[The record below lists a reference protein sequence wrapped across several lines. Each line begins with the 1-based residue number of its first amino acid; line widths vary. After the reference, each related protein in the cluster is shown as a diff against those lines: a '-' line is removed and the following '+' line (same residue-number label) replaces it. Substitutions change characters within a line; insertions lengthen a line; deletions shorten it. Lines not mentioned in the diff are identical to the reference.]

1 MNDTEL
7 VSAWNGL
14 VFIFSCSF
22 SAPVGPTF
30 QALLLGWV
38 LTTGRHTITG
48 IIGFARLQSQRP
60 HDAYHYLFP
69 HARWQPSWLWEKWT
83 RFVVK
88 RLVPAGR
95 IQLDLDD
102 TLFHKSGRQVNGAG
116 WWRDAVR
123 STGTR
128 TVHALG
134 LNLVLLTL
142 RVSAPWGGE
151 PIGIPV
157 NLRLHRKGGPSLL
170 ELAEAM
176 IVEVAAWL
184 PERDFSLCADGF
196 YASLAGRKL
205 PRCQVTS
212 RMRYDAALYEL
223 PPTRRRK
230 GQRGRHRQKGTR
242 LPTPKVMAAHVRKWL
257 RCTTQERGKSRERL
271 LYVRQVLWYG
281 VCGAQPVL
289 LVISRD
295 PNGVE
300 KDDFFFTT
308 DLEAVPQAPVE
319 GMAGRWSIED
329 TFRNTKQYLG
339 GEEPQVWK
347 GQGPERAAHIAFLL
361 YGLVWTWYALYGHRR
376 SEVYKPEW
384 YSHKERPSFQ
394 DALYALRQAL
404 WQERIFSRFEK
415 APAPARICRF
425 LAHALAAAA

>member
-1 MNDTEL
+1 MNDLEL
-7 VSAWNGL
+7 VSAWNEL
-14 VFIFSCSF
+14 SLMFCLCF
-22 SAPVGPTF
+22 SAPVAPTF

-38 LTTGRHTITG
+38 LTTARHTISG
-48 IIGFARLQSQRP
+48 IIPFARLQSCRP

-69 HARWQPSWLWEKWT
+69 HARWSPAWLWQKWA
-83 RFVVK
+83 RFVVNQ
-88 RLVPAGR
+88 LAPAGR

-102 TLFHKSGRQVNGAG
+102 TLFHKSGRKVDGAA

-142 RVSAPWGGE
+142 RVNAPWGGE
-151 PIGIPV
+151 PIGIPI
-157 NLRLHRKGGPSLL
+157 NLRLHRKGGSTLL
-170 ELAEAM
+170 DLAVEM
-176 IVEVAAWL
+176 LSEVAGWL
-184 PERDFSLCADGF
+184 PNREFSLCADGF

-212 RMRYDAALYEL
+212 RMRCDAALYEL
-223 PPTRRRK
+223 PPTQRRK
-230 GQRGRHRQKGTR
+230 GQRGRRPQKGAR
-242 LPTPKVMAAHVRKWL
+242 LPTPKVMAAHVRNWA
-257 RCTTQERGKSRERL
+257 RCTTQERGKTRERL
-271 LYVRQVLWYG
+271 LYARPVLWYG

-295 PNGVE
+295 PTGVE

-308 DLEAVPQAPVE
+308 DLEVKPEAAVN

-347 GQGPERAAHIAFLL
+347 GAGPERVAHISFLL
-361 YGLVWTWYALYGHRR
+361 YGMVWTWYLLHGHGRSQLYT
-376 SEVYKPEW
+376 PEW
-384 YSHKERPSFQ
+384 YSQKEHPSFQ

-404 WQERIFSRFEK
+404 WRERIFSRFEK
-415 APAPARICRF
+415 APVPARISRF
-425 LAHALAAAA
+425 LAHALAACA